1 MTSTVISPFHGLP
14 LQEVVP
20 DAMEVKGVSKS
31 SLLTGRRRI
40 RFQPQSGTTANP
52 GSIVQF
58 VLADSSCLL
67 DVNSMVISY
76 NAVTAGTSGT
86 ASLVTL
92 DDGPAWCRRVQ
103 VSINGQLLDDT
114 DNAHRNANAQV
125 LMNADRSWYSG
136 PGSFAGYWNQNSDL
150 ANTYQW
156 PDASGAVATAPKR
169 FGDVVA
175 GGTNAAYRTGGYNGG
190 NTSQVTTVRMSQAIP
205 MGLLSSSLRCKQYWP
220 LSQMGE
226 LVIQLTL
233 AQNAEAIV
241 NYGSADTGAAYQLQD
256 IFIECD
262 LISPHYMYQ
271 ELLNK
276 VTQMEGEHG
285 LVIPVDTTIVAQ
297 GQSIPGGAAESSI
310 VVSRATN
317 NLRKVFVTN
326 TPTAALSSATYPSVS
341 CFPSAGFQQVQF
353 RIGSL
358 YFPSQP
364 ANSLARAFW
373 MTQAAFGSPTNDRGG
388 VANIYTYGNNT
399 ASSGTITG
407 GAVTN
412 ATTLPYASPLGLRFS
427 DSFVLGYSFDNY
439 KGGEALDADG
449 VSVLGQAGSQLVC
462 VVRNAPAEAITPTI
476 SLIAT
481 KYIQLKDGALKILG
495 V

>member
-67 DVNSMVISY
+67 DVNSMVLSC
-76 NAVTAGTSGT
+76 NVATRTSTGG
-86 ASLVTL
+86 ALVTM
-92 DDGPAWCRRVQ
+92 DDGPAWCRRIQ

-136 PGSFAGYWNQNSDL
+136 PGSFAGYWNLNSDL

-175 GGTNAAYRTGGYNGG
+175 GGTNAAYRTGGVNG
-190 NTSQVTTVRMSQAIP
+190 SSAVMSQAIP
-205 MGLLSSSLRCKQYWP
+205 MGLLSSSLRSKQYWP

-233 AQNAEAIV
+233 AQAAEATV
-241 NYGSADTGAAYQLQD
+241 NYGTADAAATYQLSD
-256 IFIECD
+256 IFLECD

-297 GQSIPGGAAESSI
+297 GQSIPSGAAESSV

-317 NLRKVFVTN
+317 NLRKVFVTS
-326 TPTAALSSATYPSVS
+326 TPTAALASATYPSVS
-341 CFPSAGFQQVQF
+341 CFPNAGFQQVQF

-388 VANIYTYGNNT
+388 VANIYTYANNT
-399 ASSGTITG
+399 VSSGTITG

-412 ATTLPYASPLGLRFS
+412 AQTLSYANPLGLRFA
-427 DSFVLGYSFDNY
+427 DSFVIGYGFDNY

-449 VSVLGQAGSQLVC
+449 VSVLGQAGSQLVA
-462 VVRNAPAEAITPTI
+462 VIRNAPAEAITPTI